1 MLPTFVIGLREG
13 VEAALIVGIIA
24 AFLTQRNE
32 RKALRSMWIGVGAAI
47 AICVV
52 VAVVL
57 GLLNENLPFK
67 EREIMEGVLAL
78 IAVAG
83 VTYMVVWMRRHARE
97 LKGHLERN
105 VADALVAGSTLALVG
120 MAFFAVIREGMETAI
135 FMLAA
140 FQSSTNAAATGVGAV
155 LGVIVALILGYA
167 IYRGGVRINLSR
179 FFRVT
184 GFVLVLVAAGLLAS
198 AVHSLAEAGVVSQL
212 QDSAFSL
219 AWLVDPG
226 SVRAA
231 LLTGMLGLQPV
242 PTVAE
247 VLVWLGYAIPMG
259 AYVLWPQRPR
269 SVRSGSEATPSSVP
283 APSRQSAV

>member
-32 RKALRSMWIGVGAAI
+32 RKAIRSMWLGVGAAL
-47 AICVV
+47 AICAV
-52 VAVVL
+52 VAVIL
-57 GLLNENLPFK
+57 GVLNENLPFK

-83 VTYMVVWMRRHARE
+83 VTYMIVWMRRHARE

-105 VADALVAGSTLALVG
+105 AADALVAGSTLALVG

-140 FQSSTNAAATGVGAV
+140 FQSSSNATATGLGAV
-155 LGVIVALILGYA
+155 LGVVVAVALGYA
-167 IYRGGVRINLSR
+167 IYRGGVRINLGR
-179 FFRVT
+179 FFQVT

-198 AVHSLAEAGVVSQL
+198 AVHSLAEAGVVTQL
-212 QDSAFSL
+212 QDSAFNLS
-219 AWLVDPG
+219 WLVDPG

-247 VLVWLGYAIPMG
+247 VVVWLAYAIPMS
-259 AYVLWPQRPR
+259 AYVLWPHRPQRARVERAP
-269 SVRSGSEATPSSVP
+269 ASSVP
-283 APSRQSAV
+283 EPSSSSAV

>member
-32 RKALRSMWIGVGAAI
+32 RKAMRSMWIGVGAAV
-47 AICVV
+47 AICAAI
-52 VAVVL
+52 AVVL
-57 GLLNENLPFK
+57 SIVGESLPFK

-83 VTYMVVWMRRHARE
+83 VTYMVVWMRRHSRE
-97 LKGHLERN
+97 LKGHLERHA
-105 VADALVAGSTLALVG
+105 ADALVAGSTLALVG

-140 FQSSTNAAATGVGAV
+140 FQNSTNPTATG
-155 LGVIVALILGYA
+155 LGALIGVLVAVGLGYA
-167 IYRGGVRINLSR
+167 IYRGGIRINLSR

-184 GFVLVLVAAGLLAS
+184 GFILVLVAAGLLAS
-198 AVHSLAEAGVVSQL
+198 AVHSLAEAGVVTQL
-212 QDSAFSL
+212 QDPAFNL
-219 AWLVDPG
+219 TWLVAPG

-242 PTVAE
+242 PTTAE

-259 AYVLWPQRPR
+259 VYVLWPARPR
-269 SVRSGSEATPSSVP
+269 STQPEPKTAPSSVP
-283 APSRQSAV
+283 APTSPSPA